1 MVAGVLA
8 SVATMGA
15 TEIVAFVLMLLT
27 SLGAKPNPGAPDGKE
42 AMKYAPARADVVF
55 HLDFEAFVPGTVAAL
70 QQAPSNA
77 IIKAEPSIKRAA
89 ADLLDKVAM
98 VRASARAAVGIDPI
112 DALKSVTVFVTITS
126 GKPEVVGVVR
136 GAWPQDLLQRIAM
149 FTGEQPVMVDGKPM
163 VKTPDGDMAIALDG
177 TNLIGGNTKAVEA
190 RLKASW
196 RPLPIKAG
204 SAFARVQALLDKK
217 PISLT
222 AWSPSAFVVA
232 EAEKDLRGDEK
243 ILGRDLM
250 SVPFAAGWIAADG
263 VGWTVQTRD
272 ASGVERAR
280 LASEGMVEMMRAAH
294 HASRGLVR
302 IAFAVLPS
310 YAKASAEVALAVKH
324 GPALLALLDGMSGD
338 GTFKHETKVD
348 AKDRT
353 VTVIARGNHLSEV
366 LPVGGLMPVAGVG
379 ALFFLARDVKSSMSG
394 PYGGPPQM
402 SVPPMVPA
410 PMPAPKP
417 VPKKVK

>member
-27 SLGAKPNPGAPDGKE
+27 SLGAKPNPAAPDGRE

-55 HLDFEAFVPGTVAAL
+55 HLDFEAFLPGTVAAL
-70 QQAPSNA
+70 QQAPNHP
-77 IIKAEPSIKRAA
+77 IVKAEPAIKRATT
-89 ADLLDKVAM
+89 DLLDKVAM
-98 VRASARAAVGIDPI
+98 GRASARAALGLDPI
-112 DALKSVTVFVTITS
+112 DALKSVTVFVTITA
-126 GKPEVVGVVR
+126 GKPEVIGVVR
-136 GAWPQDLLQRIAM
+136 GAWPADLLSRIAM
-149 FTGEQPVMVDGKPM
+149 FTGEQPVMVEGKPM
-163 VKTPDGDMAIALDG
+163 VRTPDGDMAVALDG
-177 TNLIGGNTKAVEA
+177 TNLIGGNTKLVEA

-196 RPLPIKAG
+196 KPLAIKAG
-204 SAFARVQALLDKK
+204 SPFARVSALLDKK

-232 EAEKDLRGDEK
+232 EAEKDLYGDEK

-250 SVPFAAGWIAADG
+250 SIPFAAGWVAADG

-280 LASEGMVEMMRAAH
+280 LASEGVVEMMRAAH

-302 IAFAVLPS
+302 LAFAVLPS

-338 GTFKHETKVD
+338 GSFKHETKVD
-348 AKDRT
+348 AKDRS
-353 VTVIARGNHLSEV
+353 VTVVARGAHLSDV
-366 LPVGGLMPVAGVG
+366 LPVGGLMPVAGAG
-379 ALFFLARDVKSSMSG
+379 AVLFMTRDVKSSMAPMAPMPSR
-394 PYGGPPQM
+394 
-402 SVPPMVPA
+402 PMVPA
-410 PMPAPKP
+410 PLPKTAPKP
-417 VPKKVK
+417 AAPKKSN